1 MSGGE
6 EINFLPLY
14 FSIEVYEMKI
24 PEIKIDGKVIKAN
37 TNIKMKVWREYLKV
51 TSENESE
58 SIADLMDKAIKII
71 CIVFDNDKV
80 TKDNIDEYVNVNDVI
95 PLLKDC
101 NSFMQALT
109 FERLD
114 GDEKNAEKG

>member
-80 TKDNIDEYVNVNDVI
+80 TEKTIDEYVNVNDVI

-114 GDEKNAEKG
+114 GDEKNAGEG

>member
-1 MSGGE
+1 
-6 EINFLPLY
+6 
-14 FSIEVYEMKI
+14 MKI
-24 PEIKIDGKVIKAN
+24 PQIKIDGKVIKAN

-114 GDEKNAEKG
+114 GDEKNVEKG